1 MDEHDLCCGKEANV
15 ECCQCGECC
24 CEDCAGTYEM
34 VVTYIDPYDGEE
46 TSVLGTHTICD
57 FCDPQFEADRKM
69 EHEETIAVQ
78 WEWV

>member
-1 MDEHDLCCGKEANV
+1 
-15 ECCQCGECC
+15 
-24 CEDCAGTYEM
+24 M

-69 EHEETIAVQ
+69 QHEETIAVQ